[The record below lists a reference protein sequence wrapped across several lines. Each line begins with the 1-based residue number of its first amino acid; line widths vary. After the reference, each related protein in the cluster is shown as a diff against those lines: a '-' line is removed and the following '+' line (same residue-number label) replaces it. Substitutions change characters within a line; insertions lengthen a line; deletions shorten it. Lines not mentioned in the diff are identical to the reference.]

1 MSWLDNIKIKL
12 NKVFSVVN
20 MKPISSSETELI
32 EWLGLRNENK
42 KITSEITYFTCLKML
57 SETIAKMPIKFYEKT
72 EDGIKEAES
81 NNVYKL
87 LKYRPNRIMTPTIF
101 WATVENNRN
110 HYGNAYVW
118 IRSNFKRKKFGMEYE
133 VQDLWIMPSDD
144 VSVIVDDKG
153 IFGGSGK
160 MFYKYSDR
168 LTGSQYIFPDS
179 EVMHFKTSMTFDGIL
194 GIPVSDMLNSVI
206 QGGLESQNFINNL
219 YKKGL
224 SPKLSLQYTGD
235 LNKENE
241 SKLLETY
248 EYYVERANKAINIIP
263 VPIGMQ
269 LSPVNLKLTESQF
282 FELKKHTALQIASA
296 FGVKPNQINDFDKSS
311 YSNSEMQQ
319 LSFYVDTALFIIKQY
334 EEIINYYLLS
344 EEDKEAGRYFKFN
357 ENSILRT
364 DAKTQQ
370 EILCSYVNNGIY
382 ATNEARSIL
391 DLPKQEGG
399 DKSIVNGNYIPLTRV
414 GDQYT

>member
-1 MSWLDNIKIKL
+1 MAVLKKL
-12 NKVFSVVN
+12 RVRLRQFQSFFN
-20 MKPISSSETELI
+20 MKPISEKDTELL
-32 EWLGLRNENK
+32 EWLGIDGVKN

-57 SETIAKMPIKFYEKT
+57 SETIGKMPIKFYEKT
-72 EDGIKEAES
+72 EDGIKEAQT
-81 NNVYKL
+81 NRVYKL
-87 LKYRPNRIMTPTIF
+87 LKYRPNSIMTPTIF

-144 VSVIVDDKG
+144 VTVIIDNKG
-153 IFGGSGK
+153 IFGGNGK
-160 MFYKYSDR
+160 IFYKYSDR
-168 LTGSQYIFPDS
+168 LTGFQYIFPDS

-357 ENSILRT
+357 ENAILRT